1 MTKAIAKIAMINNV
15 KKITIKKIRAEII
28 YLNDNNI
35 TLHVMNA
42 IKKNIN
48 DMNV

>member
-1 MTKAIAKIAMINNV
+1 MTKMIAKVAMINNA
-15 KKITIKKIRAEII
+15 KKIAIKKIKTEII

-42 IKKNIN
+42 MKKNIN